1 MIGELYTVNI
11 VYEEKRGIQAINKEK
26 MNCIVNIVWEKWGIR
41 GIIKEKVSY
50 VKWSLFKKKKKNTG
64 NKQRKYDL
72 YKVNTV
78 KKKKRNTGN
87 KQRKDELR
95 SVNIV

>member
-1 MIGELYTVNI
+1 M
-11 VYEEKRGIQAINKEK
+11 
-26 MNCIVNIVWEKWGIR
+26 
-41 GIIKEKVSY
+41 SY
-50 VKWSLFKKKKKNTG
+50 VKRSLFKKKKKNTG

>member
-11 VYEEKRGIQAINKEK
+11 VYEEKRGIQAISKEK

-50 VKWSLFKKKKKNTG
+50 VKRSLFKKKKKNTG
-64 NKQRKYDL
+64 NKQS
-72 YKVNTV
+72 
-78 KKKKRNTGN
+78 
-87 KQRKDELR
+87 KDELR
-95 SVNIV
+95 SVNNV